1 MSVTIN
7 PSIQILVN
15 DPATN
20 PTQNVAA
27 QTGNI
32 GILCTNSG
40 ATMQD
45 VVLPA
50 ATSALA
56 LPFPINVTT
65 ALVLY
70 IAAITTTD
78 LVVNITL
85 GGHTVSLPPIPQG
98 QGIVLYGLTSSQIS
112 ISSVLGGQIQFAV
125 GG

>member
-7 PSIQILVN
+7 PSIQVLVN

-40 ATMQD
+40 AAMQD

-56 LPFPINVTT
+56 LPFPIGVTT

-70 IAAITTTD
+70 VAAITTTD
-78 LVVNITL
+78 LIVNITL

-98 QGIVLYGLTSSQIS
+98 QGMIFYGLTAVQITLSSA
-112 ISSVLGGQIQFAV
+112 LGGQIQYAV

>member
-20 PTQNVAA
+20 PTQNVAT

-56 LPFPINVTT
+56 LPFPIGVTT

-98 QGIVLYGLTSSQIS
+98 QGVVLYGLTSSQIS